1 MCGRDI
7 YQVPN
12 SCHTHLRNEK
22 EMGPSGQA
30 CALPLE
36 SRVVCFMMR
45 HNLIPAFHA
54 RHRQLS
60 DKNEHALVSG
70 VGDTGLPSCYHRSSR
85 NPLRRVWEGHGEA
98 GELVQWARELII
110 QSMKTWAQISSIHV
124 KRRVL
129 QSMPVISVQQ
139 SAASQPS
146 SRSNQRPCLKRV

>member
-98 GELVQWARELII
+98 GELVQWVKCLLLKVEDL
-110 QSMKTWAQISSIHV
+110 SSE
-124 KRRVL
+124 
-129 QSMPVISVQQ
+129 S
-139 SAASQPS
+139 
-146 SRSNQRPCLKRV
+146 